1 MNGNG
6 ARCLPNKPID
16 NDEEAGLVDPEL
28 MEQEPEAGAHPIR
41 RAQPPKKRFWESRV
55 AGTDLTLDM
64 SNALKTRREQSVL
77 ARMAALDNQCMIC
90 GWFFRWSGGDVT
102 QLGAMLY
109 AVETAYVGLAD
120 KSFPRLFADFHR
132 AHVLHKHSRQLM
144 ANCVKIPIRYD
155 ILQHFED
162 ILVSIWQD
170 RPRLFPVVV
179 LNGGTDLAWDDHLKS
194 KQKQWMLMNT
204 TLVTHNV
211 AEQVAYVL
219 DSAYATYLAFIA
231 RTVTVDPVF
240 MHMSEW
246 LATRLDSLSMPVTCE
261 QLNRNYFTKT
271 HTACEDCN
279 RAETLSYSW
288 EMVIMAV
295 LGIRKSDIPAQT
307 RKTKGEEKCSEML
320 ARELVLFVA
329 SRVYCMLKQRYSLP
343 NIDVDDGDETTYVLT
358 YFINHIVTLN
368 LQCAAAYLEAAVILD
383 PPAKKVAKKPSTVH
397 RYKSYA
403 AFSATAIIHACIQMS
418 SCIAG
423 AITDSPEQIPD
434 PRIPVAVHQPLP
446 ICVRL
451 DVDSFWKYVVV
462 EVAAIGFHPDDPAKP
477 EDKMTVYDF
486 FFGTDMHDLF
496 RFNGAWEQ
504 YHQTFNASFTTCIT
518 SITRNVTSNRGIAM
532 HIFALGSTS
541 GERDQK
547 RFDEEC
553 GMVAHFLTDLSRM
566 QGLPPEYRQVAGV
579 VPLDVT
585 EAIKPSYTGGD
596 PRQQMTRIVSTFQ
609 RMRVVLASQKAL
621 KDNTDT
627 VVMSTMLSNTS
638 SPSRWCTYMRARNH
652 KKAVKKL
659 LRMPMLFNDMIRNIS
674 AFDSSSVRGSI
685 CNTSRPQ
692 IRTRVSSRGHCSH
705 TENVF
710 WSWIVITSID
720 TRRFTS
726 SPPVARRSVLQ
737 SAATLRT
744 PLKTMSIFPG
754 RNRMFPATL

>member
-1 MNGNG
+1 MTATGMNTGRAARSPPGNHPRLLVG
-6 ARCLPNKPID
+6 VVNKAID
-16 NDEEAGLVDPEL
+16 NDEEAGLVDPDL
-28 MEQEPEAGAHPIR
+28 MEQVPAAGVNPSR
-41 RAQPPKKRFWESRV
+41 RIPPSNKRFWESRV
-55 AGTDLTLDM
+55 AGTDMTLDV

-343 NIDVDDGDETTYVLT
+343 NLNDADEDETTYVLT

-383 PPAKKVAKKPSTVH
+383 PPAKKIAKKPSTVH

-462 EVAAIGFHPDDPAKP
+462 EVAAIGFHPDDPDQP

-518 SITRNVTSNRGIAM
+518 SITRNVTNNRGIAM
-532 HIFALGSTS
+532 HIFALGSTG
-541 GERDQK
+541 GERNQKQFDQGC
-547 RFDEEC
+547 EQ
-553 GMVAHFLTDLSRM
+553 VVHFLTGLSVM
-566 QGLPPEYRQVAGV
+566 QGLPPECQEPGRDVM
-579 VPLDVT
+579 PLDVT
-585 EAIKPSYTGGD
+585 EVIKPSYTTAAHV
-596 PRQQMTRIVSTFQ
+596 QQMTNIVKILR
-609 RMRVVLASQKAL
+609 RMKGVLVSQKAL

-659 LRMPMLFNDMIRNIS
+659 LRMPMLFNDMVPAHIREVVK
-674 AFDSSSVRGSI
+674 FYYTKLMTLPDPL
-685 CNTSRPQ
+685 SRV
-692 IRTRVSSRGHCSH
+692 T
-705 TENVF
+705 
-710 WSWIVITSID
+710 
-720 TRRFTS
+720 
-726 SPPVARRSVLQ
+726 
-737 SAATLRT
+737 
-744 PLKTMSIFPG
+744 
-754 RNRMFPATL
+754 